1 MVKEDFT
8 ERSKVTPETKQ
19 NLIYLWI
26 AFKDITS
33 GTVGGIAQVVAGHP
47 LDTVKVRLQ
56 TQVTVP
62 GQPAQYGGMIDCF
75 KKTFAH
81 EGVRGLYK
89 GAMSPLAGAMA
100 HNAGLFFFYGQSKL
114 LVSSHYGRTVETMSL
129 FNLWQAGAMTGF
141 CVNFIEAP
149 IDVLKCK
156 LQAQIGKGQYAGVW
170 DCAKKLYAQR
180 GMVAIYQGLGATTM
194 RNVPCFASYF
204 TGNEFVKRYL
214 TPKGEKPTL
223 LTTFLAGGGAGFS
236 FWGLW
241 YPLDII
247 KTRMQTDATMP
258 ADRKYK
264 NIADC
269 VMKIMRNEGGRA
281 FFKGYVP
288 SLIRAIPVNASIFW
302 AVTVTKRLIFG
313 DAVM

>member
-1 MVKEDFT
+1 MVNEITDNANK
-8 ERSKVTPETKQ
+8 KQ
-19 NLIYLWI
+19 IPDNVLSYVYLWN
-26 AFKDITS
+26 AFKDILS
-33 GTVGGIAQVVAGHP
+33 GTVGGIAQVAAGHP

-62 GQPAQYGGMIDCF
+62 GKPPEYAGMIDCF

-81 EGVRGLYK
+81 EGIRGLYK

-100 HNAGLFFFYGQSKL
+100 HNAGLFFFYGQSKIMI
-114 LVSSHYGRTVETMSL
+114 SSYNNRKIDNLTLGQ
-129 FNLWQAGAMTGF
+129 LWQAGAITGF
-141 CVNFIEAP
+141 CVNIVEAP

-156 LQAQIGKGQYAGVW
+156 LQAQIGKGQYSGVW
-170 DCAKKLYAQR
+170 DCAQKLYAQR
-180 GMVAIYQGLGATTM
+180 GMVAIYQGLGATIM

-204 TGNEFVKRYL
+204 WGFELVKRSL
-214 TPKGEKPTL
+214 TPAGEKPTL

-236 FWGLW
+236 FWGVW

-258 ADRKYK
+258 QDRKYK

-269 VMKIMRNEGGRA
+269 VRKIMRNEGPSA

-288 SLIRAIPVNASIFW
+288 SLLRAIPVNASIFL
-302 AVTVTKRLIFG
+302 AVTVTKRFIFG
-313 DAVM
+313 D